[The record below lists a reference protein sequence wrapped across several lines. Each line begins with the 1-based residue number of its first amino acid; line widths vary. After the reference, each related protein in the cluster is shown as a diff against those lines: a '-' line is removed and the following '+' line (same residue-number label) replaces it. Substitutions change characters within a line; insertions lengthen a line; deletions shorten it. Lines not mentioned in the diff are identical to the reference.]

1 MNGFSLNN
9 ITVKTKIYATVGFL
23 ITALAISTG
32 YGLYS
37 MNKIGGELFAI
48 AEEDIPLTKIV
59 TEITVHQLEQ
69 AINFERA
76 LRYGEEID
84 KEPAAEKHYKEA
96 IKHFESLSHKIDG
109 EIKKGEAI
117 AEEAMTLAHS
127 DAEYSEFKHIYE
139 VLKNVEKE
147 HKEYAHHV
155 EAVYALVNQHKMHDA
170 FIAAEKIEKEEENI
184 NHELKR
190 LLTEIEKFTA
200 QAALDAEHHEQ
211 SAFRNLIIIT
221 VIAIALGLGMSIFII
236 RGIIS
241 VLTLAVNTASTIASG
256 NLTEEVPQRGC
267 DEVGILLVALSE
279 MRNKLHNMITE
290 MNHAS
295 TELAATSEELAT
307 VTEDSNKGI
316 HQQQSEVQ
324 QAATA
329 MNEMAATIN
338 EVAQNAQQTAESA
351 NGADQEAQQGQ
362 SVVKETVASIETL
375 ANSIENAS
383 DVIQQVGKD
392 SDNIG
397 TVLDVIKGIAEQT
410 NLLALNAAIEA
421 ARAGEQGRGFAVV
434 ADEVRT
440 LAQRTQ
446 QSTAEIED
454 MISRLQDS
462 SKHAV
467 TAMQQG
473 SDQVHVTV
481 EQAGK
486 TGESLNSIGRL
497 VGNINEMNTHIAS
510 AAEEQSSVAE
520 ELNRNF
526 TSISN
531 VSDQNA
537 AAINQISASSEEL
550 SRMAISLQEMIAQFE
565 V

>member
-1 MNGFSLNN
+1 MGGFNLNN
-9 ITVKTKIYATVGFL
+9 ISVKTKVYSMVGFL
-23 ITALAISTG
+23 IGALVLSTG

-37 MNKIGGELFAI
+37 MNKIGGELITI

-69 AINFERA
+69 AINFERV
-76 LRYGEEID
+76 LRYSEEIG
-84 KEPAAEKHYKEA
+84 KEPSAEKHYKES
-96 IKHFESLSHKIDG
+96 IKHFKNLSHKVDE
-109 EIKKGEAI
+109 EIKKGEAL
-117 AEEAMTLAHS
+117 AEEAMTHARS
-127 DAEYSEFKHIYE
+127 DADYKEFKHVGD
-139 VLKNVEKE
+139 VLKKVEEE
-147 HKEYAHHV
+147 HKEYARHA
-155 EAVYALVNQHKMHDA
+155 EAAFALVEQHKMHDA
-170 FIAAEKIEKEEENI
+170 FVLAEKVEKEEENI
-184 NHELKR
+184 DHELES
-190 LLTEIEKFTA
+190 LLSKIEKFTA
-200 QAALDAEHHEQ
+200 EATLTAEHHELA
-211 SAFRNLIIIT
+211 AFRNLIIIT
-221 VIAIALGLGMSIFII
+221 IIATLLSLVIAYIII
-236 RGIIS
+236 RGICNGLSLAVGAAAQIADG
-241 VLTLAVNTASTIASG
+241 VLTHEVEITGKDEIGQLLSALA
-256 NLTEEVPQRGC
+256 
-267 DEVGILLVALSE
+267 E

-307 VTEDSNKGI
+307 VTEDSNRGI

-329 MNEMAATIN
+329 MNEMAATVT

-351 NGADQEAQQGQ
+351 HGADNEAQQGQ
-362 SVVKETVASIETL
+362 TVVRETVASIETL

-383 DVIQQVGKD
+383 NVIQQVGED

-446 QSTAEIED
+446 ESTAEIED
-454 MISRLQDS
+454 MISRLQGS
-462 SKHAV
+462 SKNAV
-467 TAMQQG
+467 DAMQQG
-473 SDQVHVTV
+473 RDQVQSTV
-481 EQAGK
+481 EQASKAGL
-486 TGESLNSIGRL
+486 SLTTIAEL
-497 VGNINEMNTHIAS
+497 VGNINDMNTHIAS

-526 TSISN
+526 TSISE

-537 AAINQISASSEEL
+537 AAVNQISASSEEL
-550 SRMAISLQEMIAQFE
+550 SRMAISLQQMVARFE